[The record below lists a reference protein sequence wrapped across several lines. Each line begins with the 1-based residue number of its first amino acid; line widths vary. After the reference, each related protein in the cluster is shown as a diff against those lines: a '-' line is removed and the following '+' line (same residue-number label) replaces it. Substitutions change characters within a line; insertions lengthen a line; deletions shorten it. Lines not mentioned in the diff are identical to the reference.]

1 MPNST
6 STYQTQRS
14 PSVSCHVSA
23 SFANTKHFLLYK
35 ARVFPTA
42 CNQIYPRLFREVI
55 VQASQSRFKNKSI
68 TMIYHVHFDQKRI
81 EKVVLNRVKELCLQR
96 TRSMLRA
103 LQPRVFLSKLEHG
116 SAALRWYSIN
126 ATTVTEPST
135 SPAQLLL
142 QRFSVPLSLSPSL
155 PLSLSRTCWQV
166 CSCFWSEAIQGWSEF
181 FHVFIK
187 RIDGPR
193 LSHAATN
200 WAGSRFND
208 EVSGDESSPLNIPQ

>member
-1 MPNST
+1 
-6 STYQTQRS
+6 
-14 PSVSCHVSA
+14 
-23 SFANTKHFLLYK
+23 
-35 ARVFPTA
+35 
-42 CNQIYPRLFREVI
+42 
-55 VQASQSRFKNKSI
+55 
-68 TMIYHVHFDQKRI
+68 MIYHVHFDQKRI

-155 PLSLSRTCWQV
+155 PLSYLLASLLLLLVGSHPGLVGVFPRVYQKNRWSTVVTCCHKLGRFQV
-166 CSCFWSEAIQGWSEF
+166 QRRSEW
-181 FHVFIK
+181 
-187 RIDGPR
+187 R
-193 LSHAATN
+193 
-200 WAGSRFND
+200 
-208 EVSGDESSPLNIPQ
+208 